1 VRSRRGYPEEP
12 LGRMMAAADAA
23 NLIERLESRRPHPK
37 AAAVPEDRSAQ
48 AAAAPHSQVTT
59 SWDASRR
66 LGTLQRGQP

>member
-23 NLIERLESRRPHPK
+23 NLIERLESRRSHPK
-37 AAAVPEDRSAQ
+37 AAAVPEFGQ

-59 SWDASRR
+59 AWDASRR